1 MSYTRFMWLT
11 LQEIVAV
18 EGIGVLS
25 TLYPSW
31 SVEKKKKKKRKNYF
45 SFATVIRTHARRG
58 NIEHIVFLDWKCYSE
73 IPVLGEFPTMEEH
86 QILFVQIKIQLLY
99 DCFSIPH
106 RRTENEFFPRKR
118 FHFARQFGKT
128 EYRNVTR
135 SPNSTE
141 NVVPFF
147 RNTIN
152 LFDASNRFHYF
163 STDPKRKQR

>member
-1 MSYTRFMWLT
+1 MWLT

-128 EYRNVTR
+128 EYRNTLAEFHR
-135 SPNSTE
+135 E
-141 NVVPFF
+141 RRPFF
-147 RNTIN
+147 SQYN
-152 LFDASNRFHYF
+152 
-163 STDPKRKQR
+163 